1 MPKVK
6 QNPKLDLIAQLDCP
20 HCNNKIDIIKVTN
33 VIKPAESATKEVTYK
48 VEKSLQAPLSSF
60 STEKK

>member
-1 MPKVK
+1 MMPKVK
-6 QNPKLDLIAQLDCP
+6 QNPKLEIIAQLPCP

-48 VEKSLQAPLSSF
+48 AEKSEQTTLS
-60 STEKK
+60 